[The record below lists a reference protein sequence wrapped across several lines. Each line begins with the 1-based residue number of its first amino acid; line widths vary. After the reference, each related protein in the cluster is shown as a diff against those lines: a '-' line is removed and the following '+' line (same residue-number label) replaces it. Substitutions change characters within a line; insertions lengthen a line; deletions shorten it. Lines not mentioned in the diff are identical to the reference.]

1 MIPKK
6 KFIRSIK
13 EVETWSIS
21 EKNDYFVSLRAEC
34 LERNKKSNGCNRLV
48 TLIAPLLRNFPI
60 EIRGERNIPQNTE
73 VVFVGNHSNSHDFF
87 VIKETFKRIKRPV
100 TPLAAWDGLNLL
112 SRSVFYLGN
121 ITFIERTNKDSIENG
136 ILDFCSKI
144 LNGNNGFV
152 MGEATWNLHPLLPMQ
167 KVKAGVV
174 QASLITGKPIVPV
187 IFEYVEIPKLC
198 KKEKELYSKCVVQ
211 FGKPIYTTTEENIFK
226 QAEEIQRVM
235 ESMRK
240 ELWTE
245 FGIVRES
252 IDDINKEIYLN
263 HLYLKKYKAVGWKYN
278 SEYESRFL
286 LEKENE
292 YYIDSEGN
300 FVAGVLRE

>member
-1 MIPKK
+1 M
-6 KFIRSIK
+6 
-13 EVETWSIS
+13 
-21 EKNDYFVSLRAEC
+21 
-34 LERNKKSNGCNRLV
+34 
-48 TLIAPLLRNFPI
+48 
-60 EIRGERNIPQNTE
+60 
-73 VVFVGNHSNSHDFF
+73 
-87 VIKETFKRIKRPV
+87 

-152 MGEATWNLHPLLPMQ
+152 MGEATWNLHPILPMQ

-211 FGKPIYTTTEENIFK
+211 FGKPIDTTTEESIFK

-252 IDDINKEIYLN
+252 IDDINREIYLN
-263 HLYLKKYKAVGWKYN
+263 HLYLKKNKAVGWKYN